1 VPLPM
6 IEMTQ
11 STKEYGMST
20 THDPKEE
27 AHQAASTASG
37 ARMIL
42 LTVLLIVVVFGLFLG
57 IALYAGVASR

>member
-1 VPLPM
+1 
-6 IEMTQ
+6 
-11 STKEYGMST
+11 MST

>member
-1 VPLPM
+1 VPELAG
-6 IEMTQ
+6 
-11 STKEYGMST
+11 SAKEDGMST

-57 IALYAGVASR
+57 IALYAGMASR

>member
-1 VPLPM
+1 
-6 IEMTQ
+6 
-11 STKEYGMST
+11 MST

-27 AHQAASTASG
+27 ANQAASTASG

-57 IALYAGVASR
+57 IALYAGIASR